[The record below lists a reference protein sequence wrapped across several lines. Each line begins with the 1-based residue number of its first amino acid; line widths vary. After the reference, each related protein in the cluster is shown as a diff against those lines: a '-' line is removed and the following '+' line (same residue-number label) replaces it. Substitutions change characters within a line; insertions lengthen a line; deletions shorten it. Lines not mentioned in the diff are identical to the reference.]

1 MDLKTNIGEVSLDEI
16 PKAMVY
22 NNVNQTQNEFRND
35 ILGNEHMSIY
45 QKKKQIASSRNIV
58 NRFY

>member
-45 QKKKQIASSRNIV
+45 QKKKQIEIW
-58 NRFY
+58 